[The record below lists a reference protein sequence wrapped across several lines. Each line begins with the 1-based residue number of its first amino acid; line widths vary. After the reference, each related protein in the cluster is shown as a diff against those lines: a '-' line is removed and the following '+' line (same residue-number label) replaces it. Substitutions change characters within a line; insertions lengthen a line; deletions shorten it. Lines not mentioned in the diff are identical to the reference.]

1 MEVPI
6 LQSCSLA
13 LIKSSTHHIE
23 FNYSKSKHHA
33 AVNQYVSSPPF
44 SVGGYDWAL
53 IFYPHGSKME
63 GQKGTYV
70 SVFLKLLTQKME
82 VDAEFSVKVLHKTG
96 MPIFLT
102 EPKLCTFPSHPGK
115 SSSTWGYPN
124 FVSTDKLEAHL
135 CKDGI
140 LVISFN
146 IAVPSAPSG
155 IYDCTGG
162 LCDDIKKLWREGE
175 RFDLTFEVEGEK
187 ISAHRFILA
196 ARSPVFAA
204 ELYGSMT
211 EAKSSCIEIKDM
223 KAEVFRALLC
233 FVYTDDYETDKLKF
247 LSVELVHDLFIASDR
262 YALEKLKV
270 QCQQRLFM
278 ALSIETVLTTL
289 ILAERHSAPWL
300 KEKCLEFASKSENFT
315 QLAVTEDYLQIMQ
328 SFPSLFVELRQR
340 VKHLSNSV
348 NNAAKKQKIG

>member
-1 MEVPI
+1 MEVPS
-6 LQSCSLA
+6 LQSYSLA

-23 FNYSKSKHHA
+23 INYSKSKHLA
-33 AVNQYVSSPPF
+33 AVNQYVCSPPF

-53 IFYPHGSKME
+53 IFYPHGSKLKE

-70 SVFLKLLTQKME
+70 SVYLKLLTQMME
-82 VDAEFSVKVLHKTG
+82 VDAEFSFKVLHKTG

-102 EPKLCTFPSHPGK
+102 EPILSTFSSHPGK
-115 SSSTWGYPN
+115 SSTWGYPN

-135 CKDGI
+135 CKDGM

-146 IAVPSAPSG
+146 IGVPSAPSG
-155 IYDCTGG
+155 IYNCAGG

-175 RFDLTFEVEGEK
+175 RFDVTFEVEGEK
-187 ISAHRFILA
+187 IFAHRFILA

-223 KAEVFRALLC
+223 KAEVFRALLR
-233 FVYTDDYETDKLKF
+233 FVYTDDYETDKIKF
-247 LSVELVHDLFIASDR
+247 LSVELVHDLFIAADR

-270 QCQQRLFM
+270 QCQQRLCM
-278 ALSIETVLTTL
+278 ALSI
-289 ILAERHSAPWL
+289 
-300 KEKCLEFASKSENFT
+300 
-315 QLAVTEDYLQIMQ
+315 
-328 SFPSLFVELRQR
+328 
-340 VKHLSNSV
+340 
-348 NNAAKKQKIG
+348 